1 MKRIGAAD
9 LGKLGFFSGILV
21 RAMYWGTKRKVGKV
35 VMPVRVAAHSPRIL
49 WGHSQMELALM
60 GGRLVDAA
68 LKELAEIRVAT
79 LIGCPF

>member
-1 MKRIGAAD
+1 MKRIAAAD
-9 LGKLGFFSGILV
+9 LGKLGFFSGLLV
-21 RAMYWGTKRKVGKV
+21 RFLYRATKRKVGKV
-35 VMPVRVAAHSPRIL
+35 IMPVRVAAHSPRIL
-49 WGHSQMELALM
+49 WGHGQMEMALM